1 MTPPVTDAAPA
12 SGYIRSALRRAAGSF
27 AMPRPHTSPGTLLIR
42 RTARAALALAS
53 LWAGSAS
60 AACFSD
66 AEAAAL
72 VVQFMDKQPVRNPE
86 GLSLADGECTRTKV
100 NQLLELSLGRP
111 VGYKVALPST
121 PAQARFNAASPV
133 WGLLYAPMLLP
144 DGAVVDPAYGA
155 RPVFEA
161 DLLVRVS
168 DARINLARTPME
180 VLNGIDQVIPFI
192 ELSDLAVDLPPR
204 LDAAVMSAINAGARL
219 GVMGRPIT
227 VQRNAEFARHL
238 RDMRVV
244 TLGGTVALDHGR
256 GTDVLD
262 HPLNAVAWL
271 VQDLAREGRAL
282 RKGDLVSLGSFSMLL
297 PPKPG
302 LVVAVRY
309 EGLPGNPVVT
319 VGFRP

>member
-1 MTPPVTDAAPA
+1 M
-12 SGYIRSALRRAAGSF
+12 
-27 AMPRPHTSPGTLLIR
+27 PHTRGGIRLPAMTWLHTLAGTLMIR
-42 RTARAALALAS
+42 WTAHAVLALAG
-53 LWAGSAS
+53 LVPGAAAVH

-72 VVQFMDKQPVRNPE
+72 MVQYMDKKPVRNPE
-86 GLSLADGECTRTKV
+86 GLSPADGECTRTKV

-111 VGYKVALPST
+111 VGYKVALPGT
-121 PAQARFNAASPV
+121 AVQVRFNAASPV
-133 WGLLYAPMLLP
+133 WGMLYAPMLLP
-144 DGAVVDPAYGA
+144 DGAVIDAAFGA

-192 ELSDLAVDLPPR
+192 ELSDLVVDAPLR
-204 LDAAVMSAINAGARL
+204 MDGAAMSAINAGARL
-219 GVMGRPIT
+219 GVIGRPIT

-244 TLGGTVALDHGR
+244 TLGGTAELDQGR
-256 GTDVLD
+256 GADVLE
-262 HPLNAVAWL
+262 HPLNAVVWL

-282 RKGDLVSLGSFSMLL
+282 KKGDLVSLGSFSKLL

-309 EGLPGNPVVT
+309 EGLPGTPVVR
-319 VGFRP
+319 VGFRQ

>member
-1 MTPPVTDAAPA
+1 M
-12 SGYIRSALRRAAGSF
+12 
-27 AMPRPHTSPGTLLIR
+27 IR
-42 RTARAALALAS
+42 RTACAALALAC
-53 LWAGSAS
+53 LCAGPVS

-111 VGYKVALPST
+111 VGYKVALPGT
-121 PAQARFNAASPV
+121 PNQARFNAAAPV

-144 DGAVVDPAYGA
+144 DGTVIDPAFGA

-180 VLNGIDQVIPFI
+180 VLNGIDQVIPFV
-192 ELSDLAVDLPPR
+192 ELSDLTVDQPIR
-204 LDAAVMSAINAGARL
+204 LDGAVMSAINAGARL

-227 VQRNAEFARHL
+227 VQRNAEFAHHL

-244 TLGGTVALDHGR
+244 TLGGTIELDQGR
-256 GTDVLD
+256 GSDVLD

-282 RKGDLVSLGSFSMLL
+282 KKGDLVSLGSFSALL

-302 LVVAVRY
+302 QVVTVRY
-309 EGLPGNPVVT
+309 EGLPGTPVVRF
-319 VGFRP
+319 GFRQ

>member
-1 MTPPVTDAAPA
+1 M
-12 SGYIRSALRRAAGSF
+12 IC
-27 AMPRPHTSPGTLLIR
+27 
-42 RTARAALALAS
+42 RTARAALALAC
-53 LWAGSAS
+53 LCAGPVF

-111 VGYKVALPST
+111 VGYKVALPGT
-121 PAQARFNAASPV
+121 PTQTRFNAAAPV
-133 WGLLYAPMLLP
+133 WGRLYAPMLLP
-144 DGAVVDPAYGA
+144 DGTVIDPAFGA

-161 DLLVRVS
+161 DLLVRIS

-192 ELSDLAVDLPPR
+192 ELSDLTVDQPTR
-204 LDAAVMSAINAGARL
+204 LDGAMMSAINAGARL

-244 TLGGTVALDHGR
+244 TLGGTAELDQGR
-256 GTDVLD
+256 GSDVLD

-282 RKGDLVSLGSFSMLL
+282 KKGDLVSLGSFSALL
-297 PPKPG
+297 LPKPG
-302 LVVAVRY
+302 QVVAVRY
-309 EGLPGNPVVT
+309 EGLPGTPVVRF
-319 VGFRP
+319 GFRQ